1 MKKLFVTIFLSS
13 VLLSSV
19 SYGAGLNGFFGI
31 TLNDNAEDYVSS
43 NFIESNKGKHPFH
56 EVKQDVNEVNSW

>member
-13 VLLSSV
+13 VLLSPV
-19 SYGAGLNGFFGI
+19 SYGAGLNSFFGI

-43 NFIESNKGKHPFH
+43 NFIESNKK
-56 EVKQDVNEVNSW
+56 